1 MSSVS
6 LAFQAYLQ
14 QVESDKLKAL
24 QEKAGIKPIPDEL
37 AETYNYGTSS
47 SIGPIPGPLGL
58 APPTQQF
65 QNQKY
70 YPQDQLPED
79 DIISIEEAM
88 AMASS
93 ELFERPSKIA
103 RGKKYTLNDLEADA
117 EFQERSERFMEETS
131 QNEDIFEY
139 LRDPNFSVGKAFQRS
154 VDIGGWSEQ
163 AK

>member
-70 YPQDQLPED
+70 YPHDQLTED
-79 DIISIEEAM
+79 DIMKA
-88 AMASS
+88 ASGINQYRIHRGYHYPRS
-93 ELFERPSKIA
+93 FETINRLSP
-103 RGKKYTLNDLEADA
+103 
-117 EFQERSERFMEETS
+117 
-131 QNEDIFEY
+131 
-139 LRDPNFSVGKAFQRS
+139 
-154 VDIGGWSEQ
+154 
-163 AK
+163 

>member
-79 DIISIEEAM
+79 DINITTSPFSAYIS
-88 AMASS
+88 
-93 ELFERPSKIA
+93 R
-103 RGKKYTLNDLEADA
+103 
-117 EFQERSERFMEETS
+117 
-131 QNEDIFEY
+131 
-139 LRDPNFSVGKAFQRS
+139 AFCIQLS
-154 VDIGGWSEQ
+154 
-163 AK
+163 

>member
-58 APPTQQF
+58 APTTQQL

-70 YPQDQLPED
+70 YPQDQ
-79 DIISIEEAM
+79 
-88 AMASS
+88 
-93 ELFERPSKIA
+93 
-103 RGKKYTLNDLEADA
+103 
-117 EFQERSERFMEETS
+117 
-131 QNEDIFEY
+131 
-139 LRDPNFSVGKAFQRS
+139 
-154 VDIGGWSEQ
+154 
-163 AK
+163 